1 MISFFEIIAQE
12 LKTMKQLPQQFLQ
25 NDTDASQ
32 DKEKSQMT
40 WLYIV
45 AMFSIASFLLAL
57 FNFTITGWRRRNV
70 TNDLSQPSGM
80 ENDKKSYQPLMKN
93 TVYTGPAHVVI
104 NADTV
109 QKNFSVMMTTASC
122 DNMSTFPDATVPKSV
137 EEKRKLPNG
146 AVEIYESLK

>member
-1 MISFFEIIAQE
+1 MVSFFEIIAQE

-25 NDTDASQ
+25 NDTDASH
-32 DKEKSQMT
+32 DEEKSQMT

-45 AMFSIASFLLAL
+45 AMFSIASFVMALL
-57 FNFTITGWRRRNV
+57 NFTISSWRRCNV
-70 TNDLSQPSGM
+70 SIDSSQPSGM
-80 ENDKKSYQPLMKN
+80 ENEKSYQPLMKN
-93 TVYTGPAHVVI
+93 TIYTGPAHVII

-109 QKNFSVMMTTASC
+109 QRNFSVMMTTASC

-146 AVEIYESLK
+146 TVEFYESLK